1 MCAGGELRL
10 TASPLD
16 TADRQTKA
24 VILDVFM
31 LNAAAAIALV
41 AHYQPET
48 AAASAVIIALLNC
61 SYEQFTV

>member
-31 LNAAAAIALV
+31 LKN
-41 AHYQPET
+41 
-48 AAASAVIIALLNC
+48 AAASAV
-61 SYEQFTV
+61 SGW